1 MKNKKVNS
9 KPLDNSKNNQPV
21 NKELEELK
29 RKTIGLIV
37 FCSVSIVL
45 ITILYAVYNICCMY
59 F

>member
-9 KPLDNSKNNQPV
+9 KQLEDNSKNNQPV

-37 FCSVSIVL
+37 FSSVSMVL
-45 ITILYAVYNICCMY
+45 VTVMYLIYNFCCM
-59 F
+59 

>member
-45 ITILYAVYNICCMY
+45 VTILYLIYNICCMY

>member
-1 MKNKKVNS
+1 MKNKKINS

-45 ITILYAVYNICCMY
+45 ITILYAVYNICCM
-59 F
+59 

>member
-1 MKNKKVNS
+1 MKNKKINS

-37 FCSVSIVL
+37 FCFVSIVL
-45 ITILYAVYNICCMY
+45 ITILYAVYNICCM
-59 F
+59 

>member
-45 ITILYAVYNICCMY
+45 VTILYVIYNVCYI
-59 F
+59 

>member
-1 MKNKKVNS
+1 MKNKKINS
-9 KPLDNSKNNQPV
+9 KPLDNSKSNQPV

-45 ITILYAVYNICCMY
+45 ITILYVIYNVCYM
-59 F
+59 

>member
-45 ITILYAVYNICCMY
+45 VTILYLIYNICYM
-59 F
+59 